1 MNEEYNYRIAV
12 AQNPTQENDE
22 FVRNALHEYNVA
34 QIGQDKHYSVFAFS
48 PEEKIIGGVLVYQEA
63 QSIFID
69 ILWVDESERG
79 KGLGTELLLAA
90 EKEAVRRKVLYST
103 TDTLAFQAVD
113 FYRKNGYEQIGIVKE
128 YIEGHDRYFFR
139 KKLSSIEN

>member
-69 ILWVDESERG
+69 ILWVDESER
-79 KGLGTELLLAA
+79 
-90 EKEAVRRKVLYST
+90 EKDWALNYYLPLKKKRCGEKYSIQ
-103 TDTLAFQAVD
+103 L
-113 FYRKNGYEQIGIVKE
+113 RI
-128 YIEGHDRYFFR
+128 
-139 KKLSSIEN
+139 L